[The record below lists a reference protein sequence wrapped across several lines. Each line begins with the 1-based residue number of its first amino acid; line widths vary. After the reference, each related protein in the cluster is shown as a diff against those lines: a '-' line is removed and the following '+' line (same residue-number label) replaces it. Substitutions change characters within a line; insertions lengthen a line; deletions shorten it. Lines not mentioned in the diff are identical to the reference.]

1 MTAKFCELENQD
13 ASILSA
19 IEILERIR
27 PKVESFM
34 NGKWY
39 PFFTYIYHVFEIFSL
54 CLFLDFSCVDKKNRL
69 TSFILKLLYVDFF
82 FKTDDSNSFLPAI
95 QNKETELDIHTLS

>member
-39 PFFTYIYHVFEIFSL
+39 PFFTYIYHVFQIFQ
-54 CLFLDFSCVDKKNRL
+54 FV
-69 TSFILKLLYVDFF
+69 FF
-82 FKTDDSNSFLPAI
+82 PGFFMC
-95 QNKETELDIHTLS
+95 

>member
-1 MTAKFCELENQD
+1 MNITAKFSELENQD

-27 PKVESFM
+27 PNVESFM

-39 PFFTYIYHVFEIFSL
+39 FFFTYIYHVFQIFSL
-54 CLFLDFSCVDKKNRL
+54 CF
-69 TSFILKLLYVDFF
+69 T
-82 FKTDDSNSFLPAI
+82 
-95 QNKETELDIHTLS
+95 